1 MPARVLVVACLT
13 LAAAAACKKD
23 KKSEGEGK
31 GGGGQAVSADLQ
43 RTLAMIPKESDGVI
57 GIDLAKLR
65 GSDMYKAYEAQL
77 REVGAGQL
85 DAVQELC
92 GFDPVPK
99 LQRVVAGGAGR
110 GDATAV
116 IDGLG
121 KAEVVSCMQKA
132 AAAPPAGTTIT
143 VDGDFMTV
151 VQGDDALAMQF
162 LDDDTAVIARR
173 GDRAP
178 DKAAMATILAAKDGD
193 GLTGSQP
200 FMEMVRQVDTGD
212 TIWFVVNG
220 QAPSVKSMGRGF
232 VNFVAA
238 WGDIAVGA
246 GLDIETSVRFDSD
259 ATAKQTAEVVEGQV
273 AKMKK
278 SLMKDMLG
286 DVTVKQAGRDVRFH
300 VVQSREQLEKLV
312 DFAGTMLGGM
322 FEL

>member
-1 MPARVLVVACLT
+1 MLVAACLA
-13 LAAAAACKKD
+13 LVAAAACKKD

-31 GGGGQAVSADLQ
+31 GGGGGQAVSADLQ

-57 GIDLAKLR
+57 GIDLGKLR
-65 GSDMYKAYEAQL
+65 GSELYKAYEAQL

-99 LQRVVAGGAGR
+99 LQRVIAGGAGR

-116 IDGLG
+116 VDGLG
-121 KAEVVSCMQKA
+121 KAEVVACMQKA
-132 AAAPPAGTTIT
+132 AAAPPPDTTIT

-151 VQGDDALAMQF
+151 VQGDNALAMQF

-178 DKAAMATILAAKDGD
+178 DKAAMAAILAAKDGD

-232 VNFVAA
+232 VSFVAA

-286 DVTVKQAGRDVRFH
+286 DVTVKHTGRDVRFH
-300 VVQSREQLEKLV
+300 VVQSRDQLEKLV